1 MALILKSFSMVLL
14 AQMIGCSSG
23 QEQSKYKEHGKV
35 PTSLD
40 FGITSLPPHF
50 FMKANKIRGSDV
62 LIVEL
67 LAKTMDFKINAVK
80 TVAGGPNAL
89 VQLVK
94 INCCFCDTRKI

>member
-1 MALILKSFSMVLL
+1 MALILNLVLMVLL
-14 AQMIGCSSG
+14 TQLIGCSSG
-23 QEQSKYKEHGKV
+23 QEQSKYREHGKV

-50 FMKANKIRGSDV
+50 FMKDGKIRGSDV

-67 LAKTMDFKINAVK
+67 LAKTMGFKINVVK
-80 TVAGGPNAL
+80 PVAGGPNAL

-94 INCCFCDTRKI
+94 SIVFCDTWKI

>member
-1 MALILKSFSMVLL
+1 MALILKSVSMVLL

-23 QEQSKYKEHGKV
+23 QEQCKYKEHGKV

-67 LAKTMDFKINAVK
+67 LAKMMDFKINAVK

>member
-1 MALILKSFSMVLL
+1 MVLL

-40 FGITSLPPHF
+40 FGI

-94 INCCFCDTRKI
+94 INCCFC